1 MTTDEDK
8 KFQLYPRKWEYE
20 DGEWSLHNPDPFFSA
35 YEPEWFETHLSKAWQ
50 LVGSMRQIQGKPVQF
65 VKCLHHEGDCWQIM
79 LVEHGVLEAIS
90 EFCDTEL
97 KNKIGLERDQLK
109 AQYPDKSDEIISST
123 AINNATKKWE
133 RDLLEHYKHGEIVSA
148 NALKKKLNSAKPSS
162 PFFHPFKGFEKVDA
176 PTVPMSWTIQGLIP
190 DKSIGAIYGERES
203 LKSFLTLDMALCVA
217 TGTPFNDAATRQ
229 GSVLY
234 FAPEGSTGIGVRRDA
249 WKAQNGWENKFVP
262 FYSRGGSFSFTSQK
276 DRDYLADL
284 LAFAHEFAPRLVIF
298 DTLGQSLG
306 DADENSASDINKI
319 ARFLNDLKLAHD
331 CSFLW
336 VDHSGHESKRAR
348 GSSAK
353 GGALD
358 FEYFVKRKCDQIEV
372 TNTKM
377 KDAPRG
383 KSFTMEAVPYHGSL
397 VLNHV
402 APTPSHADLL
412 MAIVAEASDHCE
424 KELRATFYDKTT
436 ASTQDAKQKAF
447 QRSVGK
453 LLEDEKIMKIE
464 VGQSTK
470 LVLKTSSGHTH
481 PPL

>member
-8 KFQLYPRKWEYE
+8 KFQLYPRDYDYD
-20 DGEWSLHNPDPFFSA
+20 DGEWRLHNSDPFFKVF
-35 YEPEWFETHLSKAWQ
+35 EPEWLRKQLSQGWQ
-50 LVGSMRQIQGKPVQF
+50 LVGAVRQIQGKPVQF
-65 VKCLHHEGDCWQIM
+65 AKCLHHKGDCWQIM
-79 LVEHGVLEAIS
+79 LVEDGVLEVITDL
-90 EFCDTEL
+90 CDTQL
-97 KNKIGLERDQLK
+97 KKEIKFHRDQLK
-109 AQYPDKSDEIISST
+109 TQFPDKDDEFISSA
-123 AINNATKKWE
+123 AIKNATKEWE
-133 RDLLEHYKHGEIVSA
+133 RDLLVYHRHDQIISA
-148 NALKKKLNSAKPSS
+148 SVLQKKLDTAQPSS
-162 PFFHPFKGFEKVDA
+162 PFFHPFEGFEKVDA
-176 PTVPMSWTIQGLIP
+176 PTVPMSWTVQDLIP

-203 LKSFLTLDMALCVA
+203 LKSFLALDLALSIA
-217 TGTPFNDAATRQ
+217 TGTPFNGAATRQ

-234 FAPEGSTGIGVRRDA
+234 FAPEGSTGIGIRRDA

-284 LAFAHEFAPRLVIF
+284 LAFAHDFAPRLVIF

-319 ARFLNDLKLAHD
+319 ARFLNDLKLSHD

-358 FEYFVKRKCDQIEV
+358 FEYFVKRKGDQIEV

-377 KDAPRG
+377 KDGPRS
-383 KSFTMEAVPYHGSL
+383 KPFTMEATPSHGSL
-397 VLNHV
+397 VLKHV
-402 APTPSHADLL
+402 APNPSHADLL
-412 MAIVAEASDHCE
+412 LAIITEASDHCE
-424 KELRATFYDKTT
+424 TQLRAAFYNKTT

-453 LLEDEKIMKIE
+453 LIDEEKIAKVE
-464 VGQSTK
+464 VGQSSK
-470 LVLKTSSGHTH
+470 LVLKTSAGHTH

>member
-8 KFQLYPRKWEYE
+8 KFQLYPREWDYD
-20 DGEWSLHNPDPFFSA
+20 DGEWTLHNSDPFFKF
-35 YEPEWFETHLSKAWQ
+35 YEPEWFEKQLCKDWQ
-50 LVGSMRQIQGKPVQF
+50 LVGAMRHIQGKEVQF

-79 LVEHGVLEAIS
+79 LIEDGVLEVFS
-90 EFCDTEL
+90 ELCDTQL
-97 KNKIGLERDQLK
+97 KNRIELQRDQLK
-109 AQYPDKSDEIISST
+109 TQFPDKDDEFISSA
-123 AINNATKKWE
+123 AIKNATKEWE
-133 RDLLEHYKHGEIVSA
+133 RDLLGHNKHGEIVSA
-148 NALKKKLNSAKPSS
+148 NALKKKLDSAKPSS
-162 PFFHPFKGFEKVDA
+162 PFYHPFEGFEKVDA
-176 PTVPMSWTIQGLIP
+176 PIVPMSWTIQDLIP

-203 LKSFLTLDMALCVA
+203 LKSFLALDLALSIA
-217 TGTPFNDAATRQ
+217 TGTPFNGAATRQ

-234 FAPEGSTGIGVRRDA
+234 FAPEGSTGIGIRRDA
-249 WKAQNGWENKFVP
+249 WKAQNEWENKFVP

-348 GSSAK
+348 VSSAK

-358 FEYFVKRKCDQIEV
+358 FEYFVNRKGDHIEV

-377 KDAPRG
+377 KDAPRS
-383 KSFTMEAVPYHGSL
+383 KPFTMEAVHCNGSL

-402 APTPSHADLL
+402 APNPSHADLL
-412 MAIVAEASDHCE
+412 IKIITEASDHCE
-424 KELRATFYDKTT
+424 KQLRATFYDKTT
-436 ASTQDAKQKAF
+436 ASTQEAKQKAF

-453 LLEDEKIMKIE
+453 LLEDGTIVKVE

-470 LVLKTSSGHTH
+470 LVLKTPSGHTH

>member
-1 MTTDEDK
+1 MTRDEDK
-8 KFQLYPRKWEYE
+8 KFQLYPRKWENV
-20 DGEWSLHNPDPFFSA
+20 DGEWSLHNPDPFFSEF
-35 YEPEWFETHLSKAWQ
+35 EPEWFEKQLSKDWQ
-50 LVGSMRQIQGKPVQF
+50 LVGSMRHIQGKPIQF

-79 LVEHGVLEAIS
+79 LVEDGCLDVFSDL
-90 EFCDTEL
+90 CDTEL
-97 KNKIGLERDQLK
+97 KNRIETQRDQLK
-109 AQYPDKSDEIISST
+109 TQFPDKDDEFVSPV
-123 AINNATKKWE
+123 AIKNATREWE
-133 RDLLEHYKHGEIVSA
+133 HDLLEYNRNDQIISA
-148 NALKKKLNSAKPSS
+148 SVLQKKLNSAKPSS
-162 PFFHPFKGFEKVDA
+162 PFFHPFAGFEKVDA
-176 PTVPMSWTIQGLIP
+176 PTVPISWTIQDLIP
-190 DKSIGAIYGERES
+190 DKSIGGIYGERES
-203 LKSFLTLDMALCVA
+203 LKSFLTLDLALCVA
-217 TGTPFNDAATRQ
+217 TGAPFNSAATRQ

-234 FAPEGSTGIGVRRDA
+234 FAPEGSTGLGIRRDA
-249 WKAQNGWENKFVP
+249 WKVQNGWEDKFVP

-358 FEYFVKRKCDQIEV
+358 FEYFVKRRGDQIEV

-377 KDAPRG
+377 KDAPRS
-383 KSFTMEAVPYHGSL
+383 KPFTMEAVPCHGSL

-402 APTPSHADLL
+402 APNPSHADLL
-412 MAIVAEASDHCE
+412 IKIITEASDHCE
-424 KELRATFYDKTT
+424 KQLRATFYDKTT
-436 ASTQDAKQKAF
+436 ASTQEAKQKAF

-453 LLEDEKIMKIE
+453 LLEDEKIMKVE

-470 LVLKTSSGHTH
+470 LVLRTPSGHTH

>member
-1 MTTDEDK
+1 MTNKLIEAHG
-8 KFQLYPRKWEYE
+8 LYPKLGELKWGDMYN
-20 DGEWSLHNPDPFFSA
+20 DDPFFTYWA
-35 YEPEWFETHLSKAWQ
+35 PEDLQNYLLGGWKLE
-50 LVGSMRQIQGKPVQF
+50 GKTKV
-65 VKCLHHEGDCWQIM
+65 IR
-79 LVEHGVLEAIS
+79 
-90 EFCDTEL
+90 
-97 KNKIGLERDQLK
+97 GLEVPHVECFDHDECWTYAIADAALGFECCETQLEFDIQMK
-109 AQYPDKSDEIISST
+109 IEEQKSKNIDVSLDSLTMQIRQRLIAEYEETILRSFHDAEIIS
-123 AINNATKKWE
+123 ADQIKQKIA
-133 RDLLEHYKHGEIVSA
+133 GA
-148 NALKKKLNSAKPSS
+148 QASS
-162 PFFHPFKGFEKVDA
+162 PFFHPFEGFEKVDA
-176 PTVPMSWTIQGLIP
+176 PTVPMSWTVHNLIP

-203 LKSFLTLDMALCVA
+203 LKSFLALDLALSIA
-217 TGTPFNDAATRQ
+217 TGTPFNGAATRQ

-234 FAPEGSTGIGVRRDA
+234 FAPEGSTGIGIRRDA

-358 FEYFVKRKCDQIEV
+358 FEYYVKRKGDQIEV

-377 KDAPRG
+377 KDAPRS
-383 KSFTMEAVPYHGSL
+383 KPFTMEASQCHGSL
-397 VLNHV
+397 VLEHV
-402 APTPSHADLL
+402 APDPSHADLL
-412 MAIVAEASDHCE
+412 LAIIAEASDHCE
-424 KELRATFYDKTT
+424 TALRATFYDRTT
-436 ASTQDAKQKAF
+436 ASTQEAKQKAF
-447 QRSVGK
+447 KRSVGK
-453 LLEDEKIMKIE
+453 LRDEEKITKVE
-464 VGQSTK
+464 VGHSTK
-470 LVLKTSSGHTH
+470 LILKTSAGHAH

>member
-1 MTTDEDK
+1 MTNKLIEAHK
-8 KFQLYPRKWEYE
+8 LYPNLHELEW
-20 DGEWSLHNPDPFFSA
+20 GEMHNDDPFFRFM
-35 YEPEWFETHLSKAWQ
+35 YPEDFKKHEQKGWGCRGCEKEIRGHKIS
-50 LVGSMRQIQGKPVQF
+50 F
-65 VKCLHHEGDCWQIM
+65 VECVDHADCWAIAF
-79 LVEHGVLEAIS
+79 EERDGSLEIAYCEDHIQRS
-90 EFCDTEL
+90 IEDKIADFEKDDPFLNMDVVREKVTKQKLDEYEEYFVQL
-97 KNKIGLERDQLK
+97 HANNKIISAKALERK
-109 AQYPDKSDEIISST
+109 ITNAQ
-123 AINNATKKWE
+123 
-133 RDLLEHYKHGEIVSA
+133 
-148 NALKKKLNSAKPSS
+148 PSS
-162 PFFHPFKGFEKVDA
+162 LFFHPFEGFEKVDA
-176 PTVPMSWTIQGLIP
+176 PTVPMSWTVQDLIP

-203 LKSFLTLDMALCVA
+203 LKSFLALDLALSVA
-217 TGTPFNDAATRQ
+217 TGTPFNGAATRQ

-234 FAPEGSTGIGVRRDA
+234 FAPEGSTGIGIRRDA

-262 FYSRGGSFSFTSQK
+262 FYSRGGSFSFTSQH

-284 LAFAHEFAPRLVIF
+284 LAFAHDFAPRLVIF

-336 VDHSGHESKRAR
+336 VDHSGHESKRVR

-358 FEYFVKRKCDQIEV
+358 FEYYVKRKGDQIEV

-377 KDAPRG
+377 KDAPRS
-383 KSFTMEAVPYHGSL
+383 KSFTMEAVPSHGSL
-397 VLNHV
+397 VLKHV
-402 APTPSHADLL
+402 APNPSHADLL
-412 MAIVAEASDHCE
+412 IAIITEASDHCE
-424 KELRATFYDKTT
+424 KRLRASFYEKTT
-436 ASTQDAKQKAF
+436 ASTQEAKQKAF

-453 LLEDEKIMKIE
+453 LIEEEKIAKVE

-470 LVLKTSSGHTH
+470 LVLKTSAGHTH